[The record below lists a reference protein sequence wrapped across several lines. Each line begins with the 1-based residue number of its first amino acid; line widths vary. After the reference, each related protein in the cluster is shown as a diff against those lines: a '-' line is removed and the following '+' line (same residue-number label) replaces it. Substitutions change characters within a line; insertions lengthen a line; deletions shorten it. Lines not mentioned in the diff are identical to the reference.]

1 MINFKEQYKNFIY
14 LLDSED
20 KKRLVIIFFLSLIAV
35 FLELFGVG
43 LVIPLMTLISTDGLG
58 QFFKLVPFVE
68 KYFENNSKAELMIN
82 FIIFIIIF
90 FIFKSFFTVFL
101 TWVKKKFILH
111 LSVKISSK
119 LLNHYL
125 KKNMN
130 FHSNMNSA
138 EILRNV
144 DQETH
149 TLASSYFT
157 AITDLALDFLIASC
171 LLVMMVY
178 LNFFETMMVFSLLI
192 VISLFHFLL
201 VKKKLFALGT
211 ERIFN
216 SSKIIEIVSQSVS
229 LIKEI
234 QILNKIKQVTERFK
248 FYQKKNANILV
259 YDEIVSFLP
268 SVYFELLAVLSICLV
283 LLVSILNGAD
293 ISTTITKVAVFAAIA
308 FKLMPVLKRVLSTIN
323 NIIHHA
329 PSLNTIFKDVI
340 YNKDEFLRPEPSN
353 EVKSYFENLGPEATK
368 ISVKDLTFYYDDR
381 KSPDYKNFI
390 FENTNIEL
398 SANQVTGIIGSS
410 GTGKSTFISILCGFL
425 NPLKGKLEIRDK
437 SFESISQLNKYIGY
451 VSQHT
456 NLIDDNIINNIC
468 FETKKEDIKIDK
480 VNYLIKYLELDKIVQ
495 NLPDGIDTKLGEQG
509 LKFSGGQRQKIAIA
523 RALYLERKILI
534 FDESTSSLD
543 SKNEKLIF
551 ELINK
556 IKKDKIIIFISHR
569 PSIYNIADK
578 VYEIQN
584 KKFILKV

>member
-58 QFFKLVPFVE
+58 QFFELVPFVE

-201 VKKKLFALGT
+201 VKKKT
-211 ERIFN
+211 
-216 SSKIIEIVSQSVS
+216 
-229 LIKEI
+229 
-234 QILNKIKQVTERFK
+234 
-248 FYQKKNANILV
+248 
-259 YDEIVSFLP
+259 
-268 SVYFELLAVLSICLV
+268 IC
-283 LLVSILNGAD
+283 
-293 ISTTITKVAVFAAIA
+293 TW
-308 FKLMPVLKRVLSTIN
+308 
-323 NIIHHA
+323 
-329 PSLNTIFKDVI
+329 
-340 YNKDEFLRPEPSN
+340 Y
-353 EVKSYFENLGPEATK
+353 
-368 ISVKDLTFYYDDR
+368 
-381 KSPDYKNFI
+381 
-390 FENTNIEL
+390 
-398 SANQVTGIIGSS
+398 
-410 GTGKSTFISILCGFL
+410 
-425 NPLKGKLEIRDK
+425 
-437 SFESISQLNKYIGY
+437 
-451 VSQHT
+451 
-456 NLIDDNIINNIC
+456 
-468 FETKKEDIKIDK
+468 
-480 VNYLIKYLELDKIVQ
+480 
-495 NLPDGIDTKLGEQG
+495 
-509 LKFSGGQRQKIAIA
+509 
-523 RALYLERKILI
+523 
-534 FDESTSSLD
+534 
-543 SKNEKLIF
+543 
-551 ELINK
+551 
-556 IKKDKIIIFISHR
+556 
-569 PSIYNIADK
+569 
-578 VYEIQN
+578 
-584 KKFILKV
+584 